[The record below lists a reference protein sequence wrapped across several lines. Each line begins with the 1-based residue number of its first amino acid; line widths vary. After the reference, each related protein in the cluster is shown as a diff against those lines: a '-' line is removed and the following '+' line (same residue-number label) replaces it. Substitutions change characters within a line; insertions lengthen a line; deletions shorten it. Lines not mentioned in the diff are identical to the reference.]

1 MFKPNEEKQLGPRLG
16 IGLWLLAAVFF
27 AVLFLVFVNVS
38 NTWNIFTIYATLSW
52 SFGMPIVVM
61 SFIGAMRSGSL
72 RISNYKGRISN
83 LIVFQIPTI
92 GSPEVLGALYRVVD
106 SILKFAPNN
115 LDNWR
120 IDVVTEDYARA
131 LNEIRDHYA
140 LEENVN
146 LVVVPKSY
154 QTRTGSINKS
164 RAMQFGLEYHI
175 EKNEIREDIWYFHLD
190 DDASVGSDTIAAIAE
205 HIKFKGHK
213 YLLAQGVLAFP
224 HHLSKSLI
232 AKFADSMRPTD
243 DLTRFFFFT
252 ALLKTP
258 LVGLHG
264 ENLLVR
270 SDVEAKIG
278 WENGSR
284 PISDDSCFGL
294 RFSEKFPGK
303 SSFLPAFTY
312 GASPSNVRDMLRQR
326 RRWLVDLTN
335 LGLYGPLPWKYRLL
349 FIYSVL
355 FWSSM
360 VFQNVFLVTMILQYF
375 HLIAFQLITPPM
387 GVMWA
392 FTFSFWIWFYWN
404 GLHIN
409 HQVSEKSQPF
419 WKSALLMI
427 PLFFL
432 VIGPLEFIGG
442 IWGLY
447 AFVRNERGFEVI
459 SKPS

>member
-1 MFKPNEEKQLGPRLG
+1 MYNRNEESQLGPRLG
-16 IGLWLLAAVFF
+16 IGLWFLALIFFLLMFF
-27 AVLFLVFVNVS
+27 VIVIVS

-52 SFGMPIVVM
+52 AFGMPIVAV
-61 SFIGAMRSGSL
+61 SFIGAVRSGSL
-72 RISNYKGRISN
+72 RISSYKGRIPN
-83 LIVFQIPTI
+83 LVVFQIPTI
-92 GSPEVLGALYRVVD
+92 GSYDVLGALTRVIN
-106 SILKFAPNN
+106 SIVANASSN

-120 IDVVTEDYARA
+120 VDVVTEDYSTA
-131 LNEIRDHYA
+131 LDEIKELYKDQQ
-140 LEENVN
+140 NVN
-146 LVVVPKSY
+146 IVVVPRTYRTKS
-154 QTRTGSINKS
+154 GSINKS
-164 RAMQFGLEYHI
+164 RALQFGLDYHI
-175 EKNEIREDIWYFHLD
+175 ENNEINEETWFFHLD
-190 DDASVGSDTIAAIAE
+190 DDASIGPDTVAAIAE
-205 HIKFKGHK
+205 HIKYKGDK
-213 YLLAQGVLAFP
+213 YYIAQGVLAFP

-232 AKFADSMRPTD
+232 AKYADSMRPTD
-243 DLTRFFFFT
+243 DLTRFYFFT
-252 ALLKTP
+252 SLVKIP

-278 WENGSR
+278 WDNGSR

-294 RFSEKFPGK
+294 RFSEQFPGK

-312 GASPSNVRDMLRQR
+312 GASPSSVRDMLRQR

-335 LGLYGPLPWKYRLL
+335 LGFFGPLPWKYRLI

-360 VFQNVFLVTMILQYF
+360 ITQNVILATMLLQFF
-375 HLIAFQLITPPM
+375 HVISFELITPPM

-409 HQVSEKSQPF
+409 NKLSEKPEPF
-419 WKSALLMI
+419 WKSALIMI

-432 VIGPLEFIGG
+432 VIGPLEFLGG
-442 IWGLY
+442 AMGIY
-447 AFVRNERGFEVI
+447 AFLRNERRFEVI
-459 SKPS
+459 RKPS

>member
-1 MFKPNEEKQLGPRLG
+1 MFKTSEERQLGPRLG
-16 IGLWLLAAVFF
+16 IGLWLLVAVFF
-27 AVLFLVFVNVS
+27 SVLFLVLVNVS
-38 NTWNIFTIYATLSW
+38 NTWNWFTIYATLSW
-52 SFGMPIVVM
+52 SFGMPIIIM
-61 SFIGAMRSGSL
+61 SFIGAVRSRSL
-72 RISNYKGRISN
+72 KISSYKGRVSN
-83 LIVFQIPTI
+83 LIVFEIPTI
-92 GSPEVLGALYRVVD
+92 GSNEILGALNRVVG

-120 IDVVTEDYARA
+120 VDVVTESHSSA
-131 LNEIRDHYA
+131 LREIKDRYSS
-140 LEENVN
+140 EPNVN
-146 LVVVPKSY
+146 IVVVPREYK
-154 QTRTGSINKS
+154 TRNGSINKS
-164 RAMQFGLEYHI
+164 RALQYGLDYHI
-175 EKNEIREDIWYFHLD
+175 ERGENDENIWFFHLD
-190 DDASVGSDTIAAIAE
+190 DDASVGPDTIAAIAE
-205 HIKFKGHK
+205 HIKYKGEK
-213 YLLAQGVLAFP
+213 YYIAQGVLAFP
-224 HHLSKSLI
+224 HHLSKSII

-270 SDVEAKIG
+270 SDIEAQIG
-278 WENGSR
+278 WDNGSR

-294 RFSEKFPGK
+294 RFAEKFPGK

-312 GASPSNVRDMLRQR
+312 GASPSTVRDMLRQR

-360 VFQNVFLVTMILQYF
+360 ITQNIILATMILQFF
-375 HLIAFQLITPPM
+375 HILVFQLITPPM
-387 GVMWA
+387 GIMWA

-409 HQVSEKSQPF
+409 TQVSEKPQPF

-432 VIGPLEFIGG
+432 VIGPLEFLGG
-442 IWGLY
+442 AMGLY
-447 AFVRNERGFEVI
+447 AFVRKENRFEVI